1 MEYNYDKLPKEL
13 KAKLSRRARPNERR
27 DNILQVLQEY
37 KRPLTVD
44 EILIG
49 LYQKKLDVPTRVQVR
64 AVVDDLK
71 QSAIVTTEGE
81 RQRMRVILTSST
93 YAPESELEVA

>member
-1 MEYNYDKLPKEL
+1 MEYNYNRLPKDL

-27 DNILQVLQEY
+27 DNILLVLQEH

-49 LYQKKLDVPTRVQVR
+49 LYQKKLDVPERVQVR
-64 AVVDDLK
+64 AVIQDLAL
-71 QSAIVTTEGE
+71 SGIVTTEGE
-81 RQRMRVILTSST
+81 RQRMRVILTSLT
-93 YAPESELEVA
+93 HAPESELEVA